1 MQFILVDRILELE
14 PGRRIVAVKN
24 LTLAEEYLAEHFPG
38 FPVLP
43 GVLMLE
49 AVVQASAWLIRVTE
63 DYAHSVIVLKSAKA
77 MRYGNFVAPGGQMMV
92 EAKITRAAE
101 GETELQARGT
111 VNGVTAVSG
120 RVTMEA
126 YNLRDRDPVLHS
138 LDAEI
143 VASLK
148 KQFLLLARDWL
159 RSTENATEAVAGSGA
174 VLSVRIG

>member
-1 MQFILVDRILELE
+1 MQFILIDRILELE

-49 AVVQASAWLIRVTE
+49 AIVQASAWLVRVTD
-63 DYAHSVIVLKSAKA
+63 DYAHSIIELKSARA
-77 MRYGNFVAPGGQMMV
+77 LTYRNFVTPGRQLSI
-92 EAKITRAAE
+92 EAEIIKATE
-101 GETELQARGT
+101 GETEIRATGT
-111 VNGVTAVSG
+111 LDGAKTVTG

-126 YNLRDRDPVLHS
+126 YNLRDREPALHT
-138 LDAEI
+138 LDGEI

-148 KQFLLLARDWL
+148 KQFLVVARDWL
-159 RSTENATEAVAGSGA
+159 RDPLHAAE
-174 VLSVRIG
+174 VLPANTSEVTV

>member
-14 PGRRIVAVKN
+14 AGRRIVAVKN

-49 AVVQASAWLIRVTE
+49 AIAQASAWLIRITE
-63 DYAHSVIVLKSAKA
+63 DYAHSVIVLKSVKA
-77 MRYGNFVAPGGQMMV
+77 VKYGNFVTPGRQLTL
-92 EAKITRAAE
+92 EAEITRSRDGEFDLKAE
-101 GETELQARGT
+101 GN
-111 VNGVTAVSG
+111 VDGVKTVSG
-120 RVTMEA
+120 RITMEA

-138 LDAEI
+138 LDGEI

-148 KQFLLLARDWL
+148 KLFLVLARDWL
-159 RSTENATEAVAGSGA
+159 RTAEHADVNEHASAAV
-174 VLSVRIG
+174 VTV